1 MGQFGHVDGMTYV
14 RGAGDTRA
22 VSEPTGLRDLTDPW
36 DLTVLRSLTGP
47 RGKRDPRDP
56 REEEEALLPPHS
68 SA

>member
-1 MGQFGHVDGMTYV
+1 MGQFGHVHGMTYV

-22 VSEPTGLRDLTDPW
+22 TSEPTGLRDLTDPR
-36 DLTVLRSLTGP
+36 DLTVLRSL
-47 RGKRDPRDP
+47 RGKRGPRDP